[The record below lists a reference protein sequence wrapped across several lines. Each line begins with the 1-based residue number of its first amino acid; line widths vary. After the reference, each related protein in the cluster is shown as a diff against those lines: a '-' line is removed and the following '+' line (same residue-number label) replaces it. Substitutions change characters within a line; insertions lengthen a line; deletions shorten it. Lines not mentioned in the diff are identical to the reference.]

1 MDFVFDNSEKWG
13 QKIGLT
19 ILAGGLGAI
28 FGWGILGGILGA
40 VLGVATEII
49 PIIIIWTEL

>member
-19 ILAGGLGAI
+19 ILAGGLGAV
-28 FGWGILGGILGA
+28 FGFGILGGILGA
-40 VLGVATEII
+40 VLGVLVEAI